1 MQSRVVLQ
9 TQARRNIWG
18 RIEDV
23 PTIFFFEIAI
33 SNVMK
38 VFFGKKN
45 TLQTSDKKHC
55 NIFVAPFFFTYN
67 SFLVPSNFQTI
78 PPVLDT
84 QLSSSSKAVN
94 TFPGSVQANQ
104 PALPLGCPSA
114 QPFATAHLDSVVSV
128 AAAAASGSLCLSW
141 NPCPACWATDWDN
154 CSTASSLWQASLAL
168 TGH

>member
-1 MQSRVVLQ
+1 MQSRVVTTDTGPSEHMGTDRACPSHRYCYESTFWKTEIPFRLQ
-9 TQARRNIWG
+9 IKSIA
-18 RIEDV
+18 
-23 PTIFFFEIAI
+23 TIL
-33 SNVMK
+33 V
-38 VFFGKKN
+38 
-45 TLQTSDKKHC
+45 
-55 NIFVAPFFFTYN
+55 PFFFTYIC
-67 SFLVPSNFQTI
+67 FLVPSNFQTI
-78 PPVLDT
+78 PPDLDT

-104 PALPLGCPSA
+104 PALPPGCQSA

>member
-1 MQSRVVLQ
+1 ML
-9 TQARRNIWG
+9 WK
-18 RIEDV
+18 
-23 PTIFFFEIAI
+23 FFL
-33 SNVMK
+33 
-38 VFFGKKN
+38 KKN
-45 TLQTSDKKHC
+45 TPFRLQMKSIATFLAQLFS
-55 NIFVAPFFFTYN
+55 TYN
-67 SFLVPSNFQTI
+67 WFLVPSNFQTI

-128 AAAAASGSLCLSW
+128 AAAASGSLCLSW